1 MTNPDQPQSKE
12 PGQQVLER
20 LRDLERRP
28 VEALVLY
35 QARRLETLLRHA
47 RQTVPFYKDRLDA
60 VFDADGTLDLS
71 RWQDVPVLARQ
82 EAQEHAEHLKATMI
96 PADAGN
102 ALPDRTMGSGG
113 SPFHFIRSLAA
124 VAADA
129 GNTLRIYLDHGF
141 DLNARLCDIRLDVSG
156 NSSWPEGSTRKAWT
170 HGEGTGDYALLDINT
185 DTDKQVEWLL
195 RCQPRSLFTWA
206 TNARRIAL
214 ELERTGRSIPLT
226 SIATSAEPCSQAVH
240 DDLRRVFG
248 LDPVDILGAREIGI
262 VAFPCNHSPLHHF
275 AAESAFLEVITD
287 EGKPAGPGETG
298 RIVATGFYNFHMP
311 FIRYDL
317 GDYVTLNDRP
327 CGCGRSL
334 PAISKIHGRARAR
347 FSTAGGRKIFPDV
360 PEAELDA
367 VMKPCAWQIA
377 QTGIGALEIRVDGLD
392 LRQVEAQRPR
402 LAEILETGLDEPVSF
417 TIVEKSLQPG
427 PGRRKHESFRNE
439 IG

>member
-1 MTNPDQPQSKE
+1 MTNSDQTQSRE

-47 RQTVPFYKDRLDA
+47 RQNVPFYKHRFDA

-71 RWQDVPVLARQ
+71 RWSKVPLLTRR
-82 EAQEHAEHLKATMI
+82 EAQENADHLKATMI

-124 VAADA
+124 VATDA

-141 DLNARLCDIRLDVSG
+141 DLNGRLCDIRLDVSG
-156 NSSWPEGSTRKAWT
+156 NSSWPDGSMRKDWT

-195 RCQPRSLFTWA
+195 RRQPRALFTWA

-214 ELERTGRSIPLT
+214 ELERTGQSLPLT
-226 SIATSAEPCSQAVH
+226 AIATSAEPCSPAVR

-248 LDPVDILGAREIGI
+248 LEPIDILGAREIGI
-262 VAFPCNHSPLHHF
+262 IAFPCSHSPLHHF

-287 EGKPAGPGETG
+287 EGRPAGPGETG

-311 FIRYDL
+311 FIRY
-317 GDYVTLNDRP
+317 
-327 CGCGRSL
+327 
-334 PAISKIHGRARAR
+334 
-347 FSTAGGRKIFPDV
+347 
-360 PEAELDA
+360 
-367 VMKPCAWQIA
+367 
-377 QTGIGALEIRVDGLD
+377 
-392 LRQVEAQRPR
+392 
-402 LAEILETGLDEPVSF
+402 
-417 TIVEKSLQPG
+417 
-427 PGRRKHESFRNE
+427 ESATMSR
-439 IG
+439 